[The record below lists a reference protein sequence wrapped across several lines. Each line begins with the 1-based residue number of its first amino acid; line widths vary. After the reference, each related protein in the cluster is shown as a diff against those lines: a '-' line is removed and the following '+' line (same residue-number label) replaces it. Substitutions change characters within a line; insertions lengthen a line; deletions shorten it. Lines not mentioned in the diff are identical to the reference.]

1 MLDGKTVLVTGATSG
16 IGRGVCDALLAA
28 GAAIVAVGRNQEQLD
43 ELSRCA
49 PSRVRP
55 VVFDLTEFA
64 RYQEVFSPLGQID
77 GLVYSA
83 GITDNNP
90 LRFFSLDRYQR
101 VVDINQTAPLALV
114 SQLARTGQFNSGASI
129 VLLASILGP
138 TIGMK
143 GTAAYAGTKGALL
156 AFVKVMALEL
166 SNKLIRV
173 NSVSPGMVNTPLI
186 ANQQQ
191 VSNQALQIDRQKYP
205 LGKRYAEVGEVASLV
220 RFLVSGESS
229 FITGANIVVDGGFS
243 IQ

>member
-1 MLDGKTVLVTGATSG
+1 MLEGKTLLVTGATSG

-28 GAAIVAVGRNQEQLD
+28 GATIIAVGRNREQLD
-43 ELSRCA
+43 ELSRIA
-49 PSRVRP
+49 PSRVRI
-55 VVFDLTEFA
+55 VAFDLTEFS
-64 RYQEVFSPLGQID
+64 RYPEVFSPLGQVD

-90 LRFFSLDRYQR
+90 LRFFSMERYQR

-114 SQLARTGQFNSGASI
+114 SQLAKTGQFNTKASI

-156 AFVKVMALEL
+156 AFVKVMALEF

-186 ANQQQ
+186 SNQQQ
-191 VSNQALQIDRQKYP
+191 VSNQALQIDMQKYP
-205 LGKRYAEVGEVASLV
+205 LGKRYAEIGEIAAVV
-220 RFLVSGESS
+220 RFLISDESS
-229 FITGANIVVDGGFS
+229 FITGANIVADGGFS